1 MTRGS
6 APQPQSDKPETPDMS
21 WTKSDIRDWLVARG
35 IEYSHDDTKSELLEL
50 VP

>member
-6 APQPQSDKPETPDMS
+6 APQPQNDEPTTPSDS
-21 WTKSDIRDWLVARG
+21 WTKSDIKNWLDARG
-35 IEYSHDDTKSELLEL
+35 IEYGSDYTKSDLLEL